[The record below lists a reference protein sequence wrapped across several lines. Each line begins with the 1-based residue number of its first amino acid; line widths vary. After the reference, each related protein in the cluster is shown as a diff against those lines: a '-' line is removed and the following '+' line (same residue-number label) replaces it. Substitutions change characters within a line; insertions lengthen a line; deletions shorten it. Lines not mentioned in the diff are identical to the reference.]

1 MVMKKLILLL
11 LFLPLVASSR
21 MFPQEVPMTSVCW
34 DSWEE
39 AIAYHKDVL
48 EEHPIGRG
56 LINNPNGMTFGA
68 ILVNPTKPTWTYIQF
83 HQNAKTGNQLVC
95 VLASGI
101 AWEVLVP
108 DFNDNANKLPI

>member
-101 AWEVLVP
+101 AWEVIVP